1 MVGELIV
8 LNQFLQL
15 WRRLLFYLR
24 RDQFDREL
32 AEEMEFHLEM
42 KAEENAEAGMKSEEA
57 RYAARRQFGNQT
69 LLQEVSRDMWS
80 SRSLET
86 LALDLRYGMRMM
98 LKNPGFTVTIVLT
111 LALSIG
117 ANTAIF
123 SIVNALLLKDLPYA
137 QPERMGTIY
146 APDKRRTIDG
156 EQWELLRDNAPS
168 LISAVSGTSA
178 SGVNL
183 RAGSY
188 AQYLHAGR
196 VSARYFD
203 VLAIHP
209 IIGRNFSEDED
220 RPHGPRTAILSYALW
235 QTAFDGN
242 PNVLGQP
249 VMLKGESYTIIG
261 VLPENTTTPLNADVY
276 TALQP
281 SLEGEGQATNF
292 AAIIRLRDGATW
304 PQADLEINHAWAGS
318 FRAQMFAERNP
329 GGQVTFY
336 TAPLQKAETS
346 SLRPHALALMM
357 AAGFILFIACAN
369 LAGLTLVRVLRRRG
383 EIVTRLALGASQ
395 WRIQRQLWIENLL
408 LALLGGGAGVGSG
421 FIALRGILLL
431 LPEHFLPVATIPLDA
446 RVLGF
451 TLSLSLLTCAL
462 FGMLPALATR
472 KVDLRSS
479 IPNRGIIGAGG
490 VRLRQW
496 LIAGEVALTVVLL
509 ASAGLLIRT
518 LIHLETLPP
527 GFNPTGVITAKASLD
542 DARYH
547 DPAAFRRLLNESLDA
562 MREIPGAQN
571 AAVGLTLPYER
582 ALLDGVTISDGKEA
596 GQEMTTNAV
605 YTTPGYFDTLQ
616 IPMIAGRAFTNA
628 DSPDAQH
635 VVIVNQTFAR
645 KFFHGADPVG
655 RYLNKNMLIIGV
667 VGDTVMSSAARLNA
681 GAAPL
686 TSEETIYLPAAQIVD
701 AKFLSLVHGW
711 FQPSWIVRAAGPVE
725 GLTVRMQNALARVD
739 PDLPFSG
746 FYQMNDLM
754 AATLATQRIH
764 VALLTAMSSLALLL
778 SAVGIFALVANMVT
792 QRTREIGIRIALG
805 ATTRRAM
812 IHIGGSG
819 VGASA
824 LGLILGLILCAG
836 ALRAMRGVLYG
847 IGVYDAPTILVVVL
861 TVSAVTLLATIA
873 PTLRIARIDPAS
885 VLREE

>member
-1 MVGELIV
+1 MS
-8 LNQFLQL
+8 NKFSQL
-15 WRRLLFYLR
+15 WRRLLFYAR
-24 RDQFDREL
+24 RDRFDREL
-32 AEEMEFHLEM
+32 EEEMRFHLEM
-42 KAEENAEAGMKSEEA
+42 KAEENLAAGISPEEA
-57 RYAARRQFGNQT
+57 RYAAQRQFGNQT
-69 LLQEVSRDMWS
+69 LLREVSRDMWS
-80 SRSLET
+80 FRFMET
-86 LALDLRYGMRMM
+86 LAQDMRYGLRMM

-137 QPERMGTIY
+137 QPERMGAIY
-146 APDKRRTIDG
+146 SPDKRRTIDG

-168 LISAVSGTSA
+168 LISAVSGMST

-183 RAGSY
+183 RAGSH

-203 VLAIHP
+203 VLALHP

-235 QTAFDGN
+235 RTAFDGN
-242 PNVLGQP
+242 PNALGQA
-249 VMLKGESYTIIG
+249 VLLKGEPYTIIG
-261 VLPENTTTPLNADVY
+261 VLPENATTPLNADIY

-281 SLEGEGQATNF
+281 SREGEGRATNF

-304 PQADLEINHAWAGS
+304 PQANVEINRAWARS
-318 FRAQMFAERNP
+318 IRAQLFAERNP
-329 GGQVTFY
+329 GRQVTFY
-336 TAPLQKAETS
+336 AVPLQKAETD
-346 SLRPHALALMM
+346 SLRPQALALML

-369 LAGLTLVRVLRRRG
+369 LAGLTLVRVLRRKG

-408 LALLGGGAGVGSG
+408 LALVGGGAGIGVG
-421 FIALRGILLL
+421 FIALRGLLLL
-431 LPEHFLPVATIPLDA
+431 LPEHFLPVAAVSLDA

-451 TLSLSLLTCAL
+451 TLSLSLLTCVL

-472 KVDLRSS
+472 KVDLRSY

-527 GFNPTGVITAKASLD
+527 GFNPTGVITAKVSLD
-542 DARYH
+542 DVRYH
-547 DPAAFRRLLNESLDA
+547 DPAAFRKLLNESLGA
-562 MREIPGAQN
+562 MREIPGVQN

-582 ALLDGVTISDGKEA
+582 ALLNGVTISDGKEA
-596 GQEMTTNAV
+596 GQSMTTNAV
-605 YTTPGYFDTLQ
+605 YVTPGYFDTLQ
-616 IPMIAGRAFTNA
+616 IPVIAGRAFTDA
-628 DSPDAQH
+628 DSPDAQQ
-635 VVIVNQTFAR
+635 VVIVNRTFAR

-655 RYLNKNMLIIGV
+655 RYLNNNTLIVGV
-667 VGDTVMSSAARLNA
+667 VGDTVLSSAAGLNA

-686 TSEETIYLPAAQIVD
+686 TSEEAIYLPAAQIVD
-701 AKFLSLVHGW
+701 TKFLSLVHGF
-711 FQPSWIVRAAGPVE
+711 FQPSWIVRAAGPME
-725 GLTVRMQNALARVD
+725 GLTDRMRRALASAD

-746 FYQMNDLM
+746 FYRMNELM
-754 AATLATQRIH
+754 AATLATQRVQ

-805 ATTRRAM
+805 ATTRMAM
-812 IHIGGSG
+812 IHIGRSG

-836 ALRAMRGVLYG
+836 ALRALRSALYG
-847 IGVYDAPTILVVVL
+847 IGVYDAPTILVVAL

-873 PTLRIARIDPAS
+873 PTLRVARIDPANT
-885 VLREE
+885 LREE